1 MRQTK
6 RVSTTFPRVRRS
18 ELGYDVEQVEDF
30 LEEARRAY
38 GAGRGEPTVVS
49 ASSIRHTAFT
59 MQKGGY
65 SASHVDAA
73 LERLEDAFSN
83 RERDRYLRE
92 HGEEAWFSDARARA
106 QEMLDRLARPAGQR
120 FMRVGALTSGY
131 DVRDVDAFADRL
143 TRYFQDGLVLTVDDV
158 REVAFRPRRGGY
170 REAQVDLLLDS
181 VVDVML
187 AVR

>member
-1 MRQTK
+1 MRQNE

-18 ELGYDVEQVEDF
+18 EVGYDIEQVEDF
-30 LEEARRAY
+30 LEDARRAY

-49 ASSIRHTAFT
+49 ASSIRHTAFA

-73 LERLEDAFSN
+73 LERLEDAFAN
-83 RERDRYLRE
+83 RERERSLAE
-92 HGEEAWFSDARARA
+92 HGEEAWYSDARARA
-106 QEMLDRLARPAGQR
+106 QEVLDRLARPAGDR
-120 FMRVGALTSGY
+120 FVRVGPLSGGY

-143 TRYFQDGLVLTVDDV
+143 THYFQDGLALTINEV
-158 REVAFRPRRGGY
+158 REVAFTPKRGGY
-170 REAQVDLLLDS
+170 REAQVDMLLDS
-181 VVDVML
+181 VVAVML

>member
-1 MRQTK
+1 MGQNR

-18 ELGYDVEQVEDF
+18 AVGYDVEQVEDF

-49 ASSIRHTAFT
+49 AASIRHTSFS

-65 SASHVDAA
+65 SATHVDGA

-83 RERDRYLRE
+83 RERERYFAV
-92 HGEEAWFSDARARA
+92 HGEEAWYADARARA

-120 FMRVGALTSGY
+120 FTRVGALTSGY
-131 DVRDVDAFADRL
+131 DVQDVDSFAQRL
-143 TRYFQDGLVLTVDDV
+143 TKYFQDGLVLSVDDV
-158 REVAFRPRRGGY
+158 REIAFRPKRGGY
-170 REAQVDLLLDS
+170 RETQVDMLLDS
-181 VVDVML
+181 VIDVML